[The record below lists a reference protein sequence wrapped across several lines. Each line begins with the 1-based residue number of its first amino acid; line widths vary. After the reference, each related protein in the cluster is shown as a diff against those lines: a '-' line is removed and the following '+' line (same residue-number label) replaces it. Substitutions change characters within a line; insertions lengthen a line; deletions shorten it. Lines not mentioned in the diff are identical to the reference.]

1 MVVIYY
7 IFFLLSPG
15 GVVTSDN
22 THCLYMSACYLLDT
36 SYILKYDIRPSESY
50 FFLPDKLA
58 SYFD

>member
-7 IFFLLSPG
+7 IFILSPG

-22 THCLYMSACYLLDT
+22 THCLYKSACYLLGT

-50 FFLPDKLA
+50 FFLPDMF
-58 SYFD
+58 SIIF